1 MTQEIQEIIDRLEL
15 IPHPEGG
22 YYKETF
28 RSPGTTAGGERNL
41 MTAIY
46 FLLTSSDV
54 SHFHKI
60 VGDEHWFHHCG
71 SPLIVHTLDEKGHTE
86 HLLGSDL
93 SSGQRPQLMVPS
105 GTIFGS
111 TITNEGSFSLVSCT
125 VAPGFD
131 FRDFH
136 LFTKE
141 ELLPLYPEHEAII
154 SRLT

>member
-1 MTQEIQEIIDRLEL
+1 MNPEIQDIITRLEL

-28 RSPGTTAGGERNL
+28 RSPGTTARGDRNL

-46 FLLTSSDV
+46 FLLTSEDV

-60 VGDEHWFHHCG
+60 VGDEHWFHHSG
-71 SPLIVHTLDEKGHTE
+71 SPLIVHTLDENGHTE

-93 SSGQRPQLMVPS
+93 SKGQLPQLMIPS

-111 TITNEGSFSLVSCT
+111 AIVDKNTYALVSCT

-131 FRDFH
+131 FRDFQ

-141 ELLPLYPEHEAII
+141 ELLPLFPDHEAII

>member
-1 MTQEIQEIIDRLEL
+1 MHPDIQEIIDRLAL
-15 IPHPEGG
+15 TPHPEGG

-28 RSPGTTAGGERNL
+28 RSPGTTSSGDRNL

-54 SHFHKI
+54 SHFHRI
-60 VGDEHWFHHCG
+60 VGDEHWFHHSG
-71 SPLIVHTLDEKGHTE
+71 SPLIVHTLDENGHTE
-86 HLLGSDL
+86 HILGSDL
-93 SSGQRPQLMVPS
+93 SKGQLPQLMVPS

-111 TITNEGSFSLVSCT
+111 TIVDEDAYALVSCT

-131 FRDFH
+131 FRDFV

-141 ELLPLYPEHEAII
+141 DLIPLYPEHEAII

>member
-1 MTQEIQEIIDRLEL
+1 MQLDIQQIIDHLGL

-22 YYKETF
+22 YYKETY
-28 RSPGTTAGGERNL
+28 RSHGTTDNGDRNL

-46 FLLTSSDV
+46 FLLTSADV

-60 VGDEHWFHHCG
+60 VGDEHWFHHSG
-71 SPLIVHTLDEKGHTE
+71 SPLIVHTLDEQGHTE

-93 SSGQRPQLMVPS
+93 SKGQHPQLLVPS

-111 TITNEGSFSLVSCT
+111 AILDQHSYALVSCT

-131 FRDFH
+131 FRDFK
-136 LFTKE
+136 LFSKE
-141 ELLPLYPEHEAII
+141 ELLPLFPEYEAII